1 MKLNND
7 IIELFTLF
15 KKSNYQLFII
25 GGAVRDYLLKRKI
38 EDYDFA
44 TDATPSEMIEIL
56 KGYKIDTYQALLG
69 SIKVHLNKKVYEIT
83 TFRKD
88 IGVKDL
94 RYPNEIVFVKNLCE
108 DVQRRDFTINTLA
121 YNADLGVVDSLNAI
135 NDLNM
140 KQIKFVKNTIE
151 SIKEDP
157 IRLIRALRFSLLLG
171 FEINEADLELFC
183 ENASLV
189 NELGKIKYD
198 ELFKLVKIEG
208 CKSFIIKY
216 FNVYKKAYP
225 QLDNIKFIDILKSD
239 IQEELLKYIL
249 IYYFNDESLLNLN
262 KCDRVII
269 DGIRKIDIFNG
280 DLYYTKLLIIEYKE
294 KLDLILDLLNYLGYD
309 VSKIIENV
317 GLIRREKHPLSIN
330 ELQISYLDLEMFS
343 INKKYYT
350 KIFKYLLDQV
360 LHDSTLNTKEKLIS
374 LINEQKGDF

>member
-171 FEINEADLELFC
+171 FEINEADLKLFC

-280 DLYYTKLLIIEYKE
+280 RHK
-294 KLDLILDLLNYLGYD
+294 
-309 VSKIIENV
+309 
-317 GLIRREKHPLSIN
+317 
-330 ELQISYLDLEMFS
+330 Q
-343 INKKYYT
+343 
-350 KIFKYLLDQV
+350 
-360 LHDSTLNTKEKLIS
+360 
-374 LINEQKGDF
+374 

>member
-15 KKSNYQLFII
+15 KKYNYQLFII

-121 YNADLGVVDSLNAI
+121 YNVDLGVVDSLNAI

-171 FEINEADLELFC
+171 FEINEVDLELFYD
-183 ENASLV
+183 NASLV